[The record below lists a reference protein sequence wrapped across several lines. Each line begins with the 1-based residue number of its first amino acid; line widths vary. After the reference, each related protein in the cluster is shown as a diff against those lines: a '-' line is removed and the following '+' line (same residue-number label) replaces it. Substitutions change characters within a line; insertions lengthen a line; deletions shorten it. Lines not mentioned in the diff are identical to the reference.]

1 MEAFLEKIKSKTEL
15 EKIYSL
21 GKVVFSSDKK
31 IKANYIYTSRN
42 IQPEFRYAVTIS
54 SKSGSSVWRN
64 KFKRLIRESMKS
76 EIELIKEIVFMQ
88 ESNLSIIFSPG
99 RLKENIRKK
108 IFLADIKPAVI
119 EILQAVKSIKPGE
132 TR

>member
-1 MEAFLEKIKSKTEL
+1 MDAFLEKIKSKTEL

-21 GKVVFSSDKK
+21 GKIVFSRDKK

-64 KFKRLIRESMKS
+64 RFKRLIRESVRS
-76 EIELIKEIVFMQ
+76 EIELITEIVFMQ

-99 RLKENIRKK
+99 RLKENSRKK
-108 IFLADIKPAVI
+108 IFLADIKPAVT
-119 EILQAVKSIKPGE
+119 EILKSVKSIK
-132 TR
+132 

>member
-1 MEAFLEKIKSKTEL
+1 VEAFLEKIKSKTEL

-21 GKVVFSSDKK
+21 GKIVFSRDKK

-64 KFKRLIRESMKS
+64 RFKRLIRESVRS
-76 EIELIKEIVFMQ
+76 ENGLIKEIMFIQ
-88 ESNLSIIFSPG
+88 KSNLSIVFSPG
-99 RLKENIRKK
+99 RLKENTRKK
-108 IFLADIKPAVI
+108 IFLADIKPAI
-119 EILQAVKSIKPGE
+119 TEILQSVKSIKPRE
-132 TR
+132 TH